1 MVSPTLILVHG
12 AWGGAWCW
20 RDFRTVLDRRD
31 VTSLAV
37 ELPSSR
43 FDADPSTGL
52 AEDAAAVVKLARSVA
67 GPIVLVGHSYGG
79 AVVTEAAPSVSGLER
94 LAYVAALV
102 PVKGQ
107 SATTTSRE
115 VRVKTL
121 LDEAMEVDGEYLRLN
136 PEIAARALYGECDP
150 TTAKWATDQLSV
162 QTMASFRSPRTSDGA
177 HVPSRYVICTH
188 DRAIDPELQVIMASH
203 CDETRSIP
211 SDHSPSLSHPDALFD
226 ALMG

>member
-1 MVSPTLILVHG
+1 MPSPTLILVHG

-20 RDFRTVLDRRD
+20 RDFRIVLDQHD
-31 VTSLAV
+31 IMSLAV

-43 FDADPSTGL
+43 FGADPSTGL
-52 AEDAAAVVKLARSVA
+52 GEDAAAVVDLATTVT

-79 AVVTEAAPSVSGLER
+79 AVVAEAAPSINGLER

-102 PVKGQ
+102 PLQGQ
-107 SATTTSRE
+107 SATATSRE

-121 LDEAMEVDGEYLRLN
+121 LDEAMEVDGEFLRLN

-150 TTAKWATDQLSV
+150 ATMRWATEQLSV
-162 QTMASFRSPRTSDGA
+162 QTIASFRSPRTSGDPD
-177 HVPSRYVICTH
+177 VPSRYIMCTH
-188 DRAIDPELQVIMASH
+188 DHAIDSELQVIMATR

-211 SDHSPSLSHPDALFD
+211 SDHSPSLSHPALLFD
-226 ALMG
+226 ALMA

>member
-1 MVSPTLILVHG
+1 MPSPTLILVHG

-20 RDFRTVLDRRD
+20 RDFRAVLDRHGIM
-31 VTSLAV
+31 SLAV
-37 ELPSSR
+37 DLPSSR

-52 AEDAAAVVKLARSVA
+52 DEDAAAVVHLSRTVA

-79 AVVTEAAPSVSGLER
+79 VVVAEAAPSINELER

-102 PVKGQ
+102 PLPGQ
-107 SATTTSRE
+107 NATATSRE

-136 PEIAARALYGECDP
+136 PEIAARALYGECDAV
-150 TTAKWATDQLSV
+150 TTKWATEQLSI
-162 QTMASFRSPRTSDGA
+162 QTIASFRSPRTSVDPD
-177 HVPSRYVICTH
+177 VPSRYIMCTH
-188 DRAIDPELQVIMASH
+188 DHAIDPELQVVMASR

-211 SDHSPSLSHPDALFD
+211 SDHSPSLSHPDVLFD